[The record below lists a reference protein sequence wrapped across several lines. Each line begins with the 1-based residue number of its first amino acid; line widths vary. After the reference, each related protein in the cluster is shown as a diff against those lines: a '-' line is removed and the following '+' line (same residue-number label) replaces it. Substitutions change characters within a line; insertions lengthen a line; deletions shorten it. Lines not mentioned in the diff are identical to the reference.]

1 MWGSCFLIP
10 VCLLSHVS
18 TDLSLRFYAAW
29 WREEKILL
37 VPFNKDWHGFELA
50 LVQIR
55 DNLYGTEEKAVVI
68 KVIPIAHCVDTG
80 EIKLVQIE
88 RRSSARESL
97 FDKLF
102 SSRGVVESLFRSF
115 GALITSGTGNF
126 GVWSVVS
133 QVKRAKRCWW
143 KRT

>member
-55 DNLYGTEEKAVVI
+55 DNLYGTEEVSENLRLHCDVVMFPMGILHEFLVI
-68 KVIPIAHCVDTG
+68 KIDGQCRAPDLDRQVI
-80 EIKLVQIE
+80 
-88 RRSSARESL
+88 
-97 FDKLF
+97 
-102 SSRGVVESLFRSF
+102 
-115 GALITSGTGNF
+115 
-126 GVWSVVS
+126 
-133 QVKRAKRCWW
+133 
-143 KRT
+143 